1 MTNFPRRSN
10 RLTVAVGAALALAAL
25 QAGASDPAAE
35 GPGAAGAAPADLE
48 TVTVYARRI
57 LPVSRVAAM
66 VSVIPQ
72 ETIERTL
79 VTDVKQLVRYEP
91 GLSVRS
97 DPFRFGAD
105 TISVRGV
112 GGNRVAVEVD
122 GVPVAGGFAVG
133 NFADS
138 GRSFVD
144 PAFLQRVE
152 VLRGPASSLY
162 GSDAIG
168 GVVSMTTL
176 APDGL
181 MDGGRDYGLQL
192 AS

>member
-1 MTNFPRRSN
+1 MPS
-10 RLTVAVGAALALAAL
+10 RLRALQRIVPTLGLMLTAASLPAVAGEAAVAALE
-25 QAGASDPAAE
+25 S
-35 GPGAAGAAPADLE
+35 AAPSQELE

-57 LPVSRVAAM
+57 VPVAQVAAM

-97 DPFRFGAD
+97 DPFRFGTD
-105 TISVRGV
+105 TISVRGI

-122 GVPVAGGFAVG
+122 GVPAAGGFAVG

-152 VLRGPASSLY
+152 VLRGPASALY

-168 GVVSMTTL
+168 GVVAMTTVSPGSVL
-176 APDGL
+176 DA
-181 MDGGRDYGLQL
+181 GRDYGLRF
-192 AS
+192 A